1 MKTRCIFDF
10 HFLLE
15 EIVKADVQDSLSIDH
30 VINISTNNAES
41 NNTRQKGLWK
51 FTKSLLSIVQYTWK
65 LKIHT
70 SESLDYLDENGIT
83 QLIK

>member
-10 HFLLE
+10 HFLQE
-15 EIVKADVQDSLSIDH
+15 EIVKADVQASFSIDQ

-51 FTKSLLSIVQYTWK
+51 FTKSLLSNDEYTCK

-70 SESLDYLDENGIT
+70 SESLDFLDENGIT